1 MSKLVDRVFPLSR
14 LHSSGQRPKT
24 QAAMLVIEKRQY
36 VDYFPLLETIHVL
49 IGTDTQV
56 DSHRLNLGSDVVASQ
71 NDTE

>member
-1 MSKLVDRVFPLSR
+1 MSKLVDGVFPLSR

-36 VDYFPLLETIHVL
+36 VDYFPLLEYYVL
-49 IGTDTQV
+49 TGTDTKV